1 MRNLDGPKT
10 STQVLVLTCSIS
22 PAERLAHALDQ
33 ANTLFGAENVSV
45 VNGMIASDPRVDQM
59 FDPHR
64 ARLLAKRQ
72 ITRSEIAAYGTHR
85 LAWQHV
91 LASSS
96 VNALIF
102 EDDFLV
108 KNGAVV
114 RQVFDSAEELLS
126 EGRNIIKLFDF
137 PRERTRNL
145 AIRTTVAGVPL
156 VRWQRPRAGM
166 VGYLISRQGAER
178 FLSRDR
184 IFRPVDEDIKYY
196 WETGLDVWSVTG
208 NPVVEASH
216 VLGGSLLEDARSSSK
231 KRHAMRSLQGLLLNA
246 HRNWRIRKEF
256 SRRSTSL
263 RRGETVQH

>member
-1 MRNLDGPKT
+1 MRNLDGPKKR
-10 STQVLVLTCSIS
+10 TQILVLTCSLS
-22 PAERLAHALDQ
+22 PAERLAHALNQ
-33 ANTLFGAENVSV
+33 ANSIFGAENISV
-45 VNGMIASDPRVDQM
+45 VDGIIASDPRVDEI
-59 FDPHR
+59 FDRYR
-64 ARLLAKRQ
+64 ARLLAKRE

-85 LAWQHV
+85 LAWQQV
-91 LASSS
+91 LASRSA
-96 VNALIF
+96 NAFIF

-108 KNGAVV
+108 KDGEVV
-114 RQVFDSAEELLS
+114 RQVFDRAEELLS

-145 AIRTTVAGVPL
+145 GIRTMVAGIPL
-156 VRWQRPRAGM
+156 VKWQRPRAGM
-166 VGYLISRQGAER
+166 VAYLISRQGAER

-231 KRHAMRSLQGLLLNA
+231 KRKAMRALQGLLLNA
-246 HRNWRIRKEF
+246 HRDWRIRKEY

-263 RRGETVQH
+263 RDGETLQH